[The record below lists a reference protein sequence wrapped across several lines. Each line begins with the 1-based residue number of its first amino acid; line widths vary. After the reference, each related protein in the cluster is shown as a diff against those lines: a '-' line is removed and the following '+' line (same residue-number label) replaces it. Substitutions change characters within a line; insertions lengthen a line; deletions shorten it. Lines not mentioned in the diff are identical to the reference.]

1 MSRLALVI
9 SLLLLLAG
17 LPSLA
22 AAPTTPPTR
31 DGILALAARYRAE
44 VTPALSLK
52 QKTAIDELATAL
64 DGQRNVPAMQA
75 QSIEDLVNHCTLA
88 LANADGLE
96 AIIATA
102 SLLVKRAPDNARTA
116 NLLGATLHAIG
127 KNPEA
132 IAAFEYAHSLQPT
145 NELVML
151 NAANIHLDLDQ
162 DARAKELIDAVIARN
177 PRNKSA
183 YSALACYWF
192 KKGDMK
198 QTFDALAKAAALG
211 GMVVQKIAQENDA
224 ITDTN
229 TVQENEPVETME
241 QKLAKVNNLVPKTTA
256 DLIEGQFPDAA
267 KQIRDRYCKLVDA
280 EKMIMP
286 RLPQM
291 NTSGVR
297 GWQEQGEPYV
307 VQWQDAFQANAER
320 GMEEIGH
327 LRAGV
332 NPGDSEA
339 VVDTKAAAAV
349 KAETAQALAAAQQM
363 LKAMENM
370 PGISA
375 KDLDEARQGVRD
387 VMAEQGITPTEDTP
401 AANDGTIKSDADLV
415 KVEAGYVPAGWD
427 SGGVF
432 SVTNYRDYLRIR
444 DGYLFYFNKYYKE
457 YLAKTRDI
465 LTVYSKKKAEEEKA
479 HSDRLAVLHAE
490 SQKAYEDSIS
500 RNKLVNHDEGG
511 SGGPNPMGDA
521 ITLARRKE
529 DLRFKKAMN
538 LLGDNFFE
546 QWANLALPQYTQKMK
561 PTLDAYWAVSAL
573 YIRNMNNE
581 QVMKTEYLLAKQTFW
596 KYCSLAV
603 GSMDLTSTFAYLG
616 ETDEEERQLQDDLRA
631 AEEDAK
637 SKHDEYEGETHAA
650 SEAFARWLDDN
661 FALGLSGELVTVKV
675 TPRRITFEEYI
686 AGMNFKHVFDFK
698 TGEWTTYRSF
708 AAKIDIGFQV
718 GGLKAGINARA
729 DILESY
735 DTYNVGSGRLVNAG
749 SHFATGSASVGVSDP
764 HASAAAGIQVTLDP
778 AAESEFSYK
787 FTRPSVGAKNPLWK
801 SDTRDGEKAD
811 IGIKSP

>member
-1 MSRLALVI
+1 MRRLALVI
-9 SLLLLLAG
+9 SLLLLLVG
-17 LPSLA
+17 LHAWA
-22 AAPTTPPTR
+22 AEPTTPPTR

-44 VTPALSLK
+44 VTPTLSLK
-52 QKTAIDELATAL
+52 QKTAIDNLATIL

-96 AIIATA
+96 AVIATA
-102 SLLVKRAPDNARTA
+102 SLLVLRSPNNARTV

-132 IAAFEYAHSLQPT
+132 VAAFEYAHTLQPT

-151 NAANIHLDLDQ
+151 NAANTHLDLDQ

-177 PRNKSA
+177 PKNKSA

-198 QTFDALAKAAALG
+198 QSLDALAKAASLG
-211 GMVVQKIAQENDA
+211 GMVVQKITKENDTV
-224 ITDTN
+224 TDTN
-229 TVQENEPVETME
+229 TVKGSDPVDTME

-267 KQIRDRYCKLVDA
+267 KQIRDRYGKLADT

-286 RLPQM
+286 PLPQV

-297 GWQEQGEPYV
+297 AWQVQGEPYV
-307 VQWQDAFQANAER
+307 VQWQEAFEAHANR
-320 GMEEIGH
+320 GLEEIDH

-339 VVDTKAAAAV
+339 VVDQKAAATV
-349 KAETAQALAAAQQM
+349 KAETAQALANAQKM

-370 PGISA
+370 PGITA
-375 KDLDEARQGVRD
+375 KDLDEARQALRD
-387 VMAEQGITPTEDTP
+387 AMAEQGVTP
-401 AANDGTIKSDADLV
+401 ADDTSAANNGAINSDEDLV
-415 KVEAGYVPAGWD
+415 KVEAAYVPAGWD

-432 SVTNYRDYLRIR
+432 SATNYRDYLRIR
-444 DGYLFYFNKYYKE
+444 DSYMIYFNKFYKE
-457 YLAKTRDI
+457 YMAKTMDI
-465 LTVYSKKKAEEEKA
+465 LKVYGQKKAEEEKTRD
-479 HSDRLAVLHAE
+479 DRIALLEADIMKASEE
-490 SQKAYEDSIS
+490 S
-500 RNKLVNHDEGG
+500 HG
-511 SGGPNPMGDA
+511 SGKCAPCV
-521 ITLARRKE
+521 IYSLEIRKE
-529 DLRFKKAMN
+529 NLRFKKAVN
-538 LLGDNFFE
+538 KLGEDFFA
-546 QWANLALPQYTQKMK
+546 QWVNLALPQYTQKMK
-561 PTLDAYWAVSAL
+561 PTLDAYWAVNAL

-581 QVMKTEYLLAKQTFW
+581 QVMKTEYLLAKMTFW
-596 KYCSLAV
+596 KYGSLAV
-603 GSMDLTSTFAYLG
+603 GTMNLSGTFAYLG
-616 ETDEEERQLQDDLRA
+616 ETDEEEAQLRDDIRA
-631 AEEDAK
+631 NEEDAK
-637 SKHDEYEGETHAA
+637 TMHDEYVGETHAA
-650 SEAFARWLDDN
+650 SEAIARWLDDN
-661 FALGLSGELVTVKV
+661 FALGLSGEFVTLKV

-718 GGLKAGINARA
+718 GGLKVGAYARA

-735 DTYNVGSGRLVNAG
+735 DTYNVGSGKLVNAG
-749 SHFATGSASVGVSDP
+749 SSFAKGSAGIGINDP
-764 HASAAAGIQVTLDP
+764 HASTAADVQVTIDP

-787 FTRPSVGAKNPLWK
+787 FNRPSVGANNPLWK
-801 SDTRDGEKAD
+801 NEKREGEKAG